1 MNQNDAEN
9 GGTEFNRRDFIKGAS
24 FGTLMMMMGGVPLQA
39 ADTTSQP
46 KDTGFKSI
54 DPPVNCAVIGCGIWG
69 REILKTLAVLPNAP
83 VVAICD
89 TYGPWLNRAKNEA
102 APKADTYKEYHEL
115 LNQKSVEAVI
125 IATPT
130 PTHKDIV
137 LDALK
142 AG

>member
-39 ADTTSQP
+39 EDTNSGP
-46 KDTGFKSI
+46 KDTGFSTVN
-54 DPPVNCAVIGCGIWG
+54 PPVSCAVIGCGLWG

-89 TYGPWLNRAKNEA
+89 TYGPWLNRAKTEA
-102 APKADTYKEYHEL
+102 APKAETYKDYRQVL
-115 LNQKSVEAVI
+115 DQKSVEAI
-125 IATPT
+125 IVATPT
-130 PTHKDIV
+130 HQHKEIV
-137 LDALK
+137 LAAL
-142 AG
+142 